1 MMRRLL
7 PTVLVPLIAL
17 AAPLPASSQT
27 MAQLATTVAAES
39 GVKPGAAGE
48 TRKELAPADREPND
62 TEYAS
67 LACIAGA
74 AITGTA
80 TLLVGSVAIVAT
92 GGVATAA
99 ESAIAVPVLVGTVA
113 AGCGIAQ
120 TMTPGVLWLR
130 RRGAE
135 LVDTLDK
142 IKLPQPEI
150 N

>member
-1 MMRRLL
+1 MRRLL
-7 PTVLVPLIAL
+7 PTVLVPLFAL
-17 AAPLPASSQT
+17 AAPLPAAAQSV
-27 MAQLATTVAAES
+27 AQLARSVATES
-39 GVKPGAAGE
+39 AAKPDSSGAP
-48 TRKELAPADREPND
+48 TRNEIAPTDRQPSD

-74 AITGTA
+74 AITGSA

-113 AGCGIAQ
+113 AGCGVAQ
-120 TMTPGVLWLR
+120 TMTPGILWLR